1 MTLLEP
7 RSGATAW
14 IVALDDVPVA
24 RVAPGAV
31 DVLRL
36 LDGQRT
42 LPEVRRI
49 VGAGAEEL
57 GELVAHLSASGL
69 LAEAPR
75 RRPRAVTVIPPLT
88 VQFATTRLTPLLTA
102 ISDRVRP
109 AFDRRALRRTVL
121 VALVVLLIAG
131 AAAAVAQLPVLAAVA
146 GAPLS
151 LGSLAAVAI
160 ALVLATGIHELAHGL
175 VLHLAG
181 GTARRTGLMV
191 FYLTP
196 AFFVDVTDGWRL
208 PRRRH
213 RLAVALAGPA
223 VHAAAAS
230 VAVLLGLASG
240 PGPTREAASAFA
252 LAAAGITALNLLP
265 FVRFD
270 GYYALVAA
278 TDTPHLRERAREAL
292 DALVTG
298 TSGDRRPWILL
309 LGLGSLIA
317 PTVLVLLAAGR
328 IAHWSSSA
336 GVVGAVLM
344 SGLAVLLAV
353 VVARACVRWVRR
365 PGRRGRRV
373 ALLVVV
379 LGAALA
385 ASLVVPVSRTVT
397 VGYVSDE
404 RGAWLVASEA
414 DALDALLTGD
424 PVALETQGVLLH
436 QHVGAG
442 SVGAPLSTGPTTA
455 PLECFAPVRVAGEPV
470 SVASRPLLLDAGEK
484 APRAGAAVV
493 EVGDDRPA
501 LTAAVEHL
509 LGLVDA
515 VAGPHHSVHD
525 HSDQR

>member
-24 RVAPGAV
+24 RVAPGVV

-36 LDGQRT
+36 LDGKRT
-42 LPEVRRI
+42 LPEVGRI
-49 VGAGAEEL
+49 VAAGAEEL
-57 GELVAHLSASGL
+57 DGLVAHLSASGL
-69 LAEAPR
+69 LAQAPR
-75 RRPRAVTVIPPLT
+75 RRQGAVTVIPPLT
-88 VQFATTRLTPLLTA
+88 VQFSTARLTPLLTVIA
-102 ISDRVRP
+102 ARLRP
-109 AFDRRALRRTVL
+109 AIDRRALRRTVL
-121 VALVVLLIAG
+121 VALAALLIAG

-146 GAPLS
+146 GGPLP
-151 LGSLAAVAI
+151 LGSVAAVAI

-223 VHAAAAS
+223 VHASAAS
-230 VAVLLGLASG
+230 VAVLLALASDAG
-240 PGPTREAASAFA
+240 PIREAAAAFA

-278 TDTPHLRERAREAL
+278 TDTPHLREHAREAL

-298 TSGDRRPWILL
+298 RPGDRRPWVLV

-336 GVVGAVLM
+336 GVVGAVLV
-344 SGLAVLLAV
+344 SGLGVLLAV
-353 VVARACVRWVRR
+353 VAARACARWVQR

-373 ALLVVV
+373 ALLALA
-379 LGAALA
+379 LGAVLA
-385 ASLVVPVSRTVT
+385 ASLSVPVPRTVT
-397 VGYVSDE
+397 VGYVSDAG
-404 RGAWLVASEA
+404 GAWLVAPEP
-414 DALDALLTGD
+414 DALDALRTGA
-424 PVALETQGVLLH
+424 PVALETQGLLRH
-436 QHVGAG
+436 EPVGVGA
-442 SVGAPLSTGPTTA
+442 VGAPLSTGPTTA
-455 PLECFAPVRVAGEPV
+455 PLDCFAPVRVPGEPV
-470 SVASRPLLLDAGEK
+470 SVASRPLLLDTGETV
-484 APRAGAAVV
+484 PRAGAAVV
-493 EVGDDRPA
+493 RIGDDRPA
-501 LTAAVEHL
+501 LMAAFEQL
-509 LGLVDA
+509 RGLVD
-515 VAGPHHSVHD
+515 VVTDPQHSVHD